1 MILTSKITAVP
12 TFTATIYAGF
22 RVGRTTKPP
31 EHVYTLTDAEAII
44 QKYVNENPSCVSV
57 TPMLFAY
64 TGGAEAGVAVGF
76 INYPRFPSTDD
87 AIKDKAL
94 ALAELLRKGLRQM
107 VVSVVFPH
115 TTIMLSDD
123 GSVVVPKAA

>member
-1 MILTSKITAVP
+1 MNLTSKITAVP

-22 RVGRTTKPP
+22 RVGRTAKPP

-76 INYPRFPSTDD
+76 INYPRFPSTR
-87 AIKDKAL
+87 AEIKVKAMAL
-94 ALAELLRKGLRQM
+94 ANLLRTGLEQM
-107 VVSVVFPH
+107 VVSIVFSDA
-115 TTIMLSDD
+115 TVMLSEES
-123 GSVVVPKAA
+123 SVAAPAA